1 MIDLTAAW
9 AQLGSGLKPT
19 KTNGPNPPI
28 NLRSPTQGLAWFL
41 LRIDWPLVKTEF
53 GFIMRLIAVIA
64 IQITRCILPLTLFN
78 NYPIGIASLTDLCR
92 INIYQTRAGPLHV

>member
-41 LRIDWPLVKTEF
+41 LRID
-53 GFIMRLIAVIA
+53 
-64 IQITRCILPLTLFN
+64 
-78 NYPIGIASLTDLCR
+78 
-92 INIYQTRAGPLHV
+92 